1 MGKSLRPEDVPPVLP
16 LGDDEFPL
24 GDDDNGST
32 QVNLSRLGA
41 GERASIFDFELI
53 SRISFQAVG
62 KGDDR
67 TMSILSGEHPLA
79 SYRRPTPAIFLNQV
93 GLVESYAD
101 LRPDRAVEIVS
112 QMSVPHAFFGSI
124 TFLHPERTKWT
135 MELIYAALRFSYTVV
150 MRIKHALACRRPHE
164 YSPQIQPIIAC
175 PLHATL
181 PSGHATEA
189 FMFAHLLAV
198 LSNTKGRSESVWV
211 NQLMRQANRIA
222 VNRTVAGVHFP
233 IDSVSGA
240 LLGLTLAEYLVKL
253 CAGKQD
259 GYQLVSFMLEG
270 AEFIQCAR
278 TNALLE
284 ADFNWQDFYDVG
296 TEKSLDYGE
305 GAKLYAS
312 VEANAYPLREPSKP
326 LEWLLEKSKER
337 VVPSQVAANKLTL
350 SASGGNDGRGKGI

>member
-1 MGKSLRPEDVPPVLP
+1 LITNRDGIVGKSLRPEDVLPVLP

-53 SRISFQAVG
+53 SRISFRAVG

-112 QMSVPHAFFGSI
+112 QLSVPHAFFGSI
-124 TFLHPERTKWT
+124 TYLHPERTKWT

-211 NQLMRQANRIA
+211 NQLMRQASRIA

-240 LLGLTLAEYLVKL
+240 LLGLTLAEYLVNL
-253 CAGKQD
+253 CAGKRD
-259 GYQLVSFMLEG
+259 GYRSCTFMLEG
-270 AEFIQCAR
+270 AEFPVR
-278 TNALLE
+278 EGERLTE

-296 TEKSLDYGE
+296 TRTLRLSE

-312 VEANAYPLREPSKP
+312 VEENAYTLREPSKP
-326 LEWLLEKSKER
+326 LEWLWKKAKSEWSPAR
-337 VVPSQVAANKLTL
+337 
-350 SASGGNDGRGKGI
+350 